1 MKKSFKTPDF
11 EWLDKAYFSNEKQV
25 ISLRKG
31 DELLLQGQFNDRLY
45 LVKKGLLIGY
55 AEDDKGYRYEV
66 FRANPRMFIGVYS
79 SFSKTFPSIATVVA
93 EKNSELAYIDQTQS
107 VVSSSKAGSLA
118 EEFMPMVVTELLYR
132 QQWMQDMAIEK
143 EVTIKHLMQS
153 EKLASLG
160 QMAAGIAHELNN
172 AIAVLK
178 RNTEWIKEQLLK
190 LWQEF
195 RPEEYLLFKQGVLRG
210 RNLSSM
216 QTRKRSRELQ
226 KQYSME
232 SESADYLAQMD
243 FTHEDI
249 NLLSKKTRKNIKEL
263 FSFWEMGSTIHD
275 MLTATSHSTH
285 VLNSV
290 KSLGAERSFRQ
301 SNVNLNDSITEALSL
316 LHNNLKR
323 ITIKTNLKPL
333 PLIEANKGEFVQ
345 VWANILKNAF
355 DSLILAD
362 VQRPVIWIFSELYND
377 SIVIKIQDNGPGIP
391 QNIVSKIFE
400 PKFTT
405 KTNGTSFGLGLGLAI
420 VQRIIHSYDGTVSV
434 KSEPGKTIFII
445 KIPAGV
451 KNAET

>member
-1 MKKSFKTPDF
+1 MKKSFKTPDY
-11 EWLDKAYFSNEKQV
+11 EWLAEAYFSDENQV

-55 AEDDKGYRYEV
+55 AEDEKGNRYEV

-79 SFSKTFPSIATVVA
+79 YFSKTFSSLATVVA
-93 EKNSELAYIDQTQS
+93 DKNSELAYIDQSQS
-107 VVSSSKAGSLA
+107 VVSTSKAGSLA
-118 EEFMPMVVTELLYR
+118 EEFMPMVVNELLYR

-143 EVTIKHLMQS
+143 ELTIKHLMQS
-153 EKLASLG
+153 EKMASLG

-190 LWQEF
+190 LWQEY

-226 KQYSME
+226 KQYSMD

-243 FTHEDI
+243 FTHDDI

-316 LHNNLKR
+316 LHNNLKQ
-323 ITIKTNLKPL
+323 ITIKTNFKAL

-355 DSLILAD
+355 DSLILVD
-362 VQRPVIWIFSELYND
+362 VQRPVIWIFSELYNN

-391 QNIVSKIFE
+391 KNIVSKIFE

-405 KTNGTSFGLGLGLAI
+405 KTKGTSIGLGLGLAI

-445 KIPAGV
+445 KIPAGE